1 VALAVALAAS
11 ACSSIEG
18 TFSSSPPSSPP
29 PASSSGGSSFSQ
41 RMNALFF
48 GSPASPGEPKAAAGP
63 NPDVDC
69 PSVDV
74 RSGASTL
81 SVAAPGVEANA
92 TNLRYQASIAQ
103 TARECAVLGA
113 TMTVKV
119 GIQGRIILGPTGTP
133 GRVDVPMRLALVRE
147 GIEPRTIWTKLY
159 RVPVTVPPG
168 QNNVPFVH
176 VEEDMTFPVPKP
188 ADLEAYVVYVG
199 FDSNAMTAPPE
210 KRPPKKAR

>member
-1 VALAVALAAS
+1 MRCSRHLGRAGRPGGSALAVALAVGLAAS

-103 TARECAVLGA
+103 TARECAVL
-113 TMTVKV
+113 
-119 GIQGRIILGPTGTP
+119 
-133 GRVDVPMRLALVRE
+133 
-147 GIEPRTIWTKLY
+147 
-159 RVPVTVPPG
+159 
-168 QNNVPFVH
+168 
-176 VEEDMTFPVPKP
+176 
-188 ADLEAYVVYVG
+188 
-199 FDSNAMTAPPE
+199 
-210 KRPPKKAR
+210 